1 MATKGGNQ
9 KSRKADPMRTK
20 NGKERLGP
28 LNIEQLEK
36 LLTNAR
42 KKTAPKIKNAIVRRM
57 KTQQV
62 SKKIVEE
69 VVIAEVA
76 ELVAEE
82 TLQATE

>member
-36 LLTNAR
+36 LAAGAR
-42 KKTAPKIKNAIVRRM
+42 KKNVAKIHRRIAEL
-57 KTQQV
+57 K
-62 SKKIVEE
+62 SRPGFVEE
-69 VVIAEVA
+69 VVIVEVV
-76 ELVAEE
+76 ESVL
-82 TLQATE
+82 